1 MSTCASSWVPSLVLQ
16 RFSRG
21 HTIWWRVLRFAIC
34 RELHSQENWFE
45 MVILYRQVPCFTSSS
60 TLLSLFRKLS
70 VEILNFSSFAFL
82 KIARKLCEST
92 DLNLYLAFGGCEEW
106 LIGIVEVGSSSV
118 VAKISSFSSIKRC
131 AGPICL
137 RDDLSD
143 NSKDEGSRPVHLSIY
158 SNLSFCFKTR
168 WICYVIVNIINRWD
182 VDPIIDACAAL
193 ARLDLVMLCKL
204 NLNAEAHLHFTFMQT
219 FKVSVRD

>member
-1 MSTCASSWVPSLVLQ
+1 MQ

-21 HTIWWRVLRFAIC
+21 HTIWWQVLRFAIC

-45 MVILYRQVPCFTSSS
+45 RVILYWQVTCFTSSS

-70 VEILNFSSFAFL
+70 MEILDFSSFAVL

-92 DLNLYLAFGGCEEW
+92 DLNLFLALGGCKEW
-106 LIGIVEVGSSSV
+106 LNGSIEVGSSSV
-118 VAKISSFSSIKRC
+118 VAKISSSSSIKRC

-137 RDDLSD
+137 LDDLSG
-143 NSKDEGSRPVHLSIY
+143 NSKMKSHVLCTYPFIRFSHFVNSIAN
-158 SNLSFCFKTR
+158 S
-168 WICYVIVNIINRWD
+168 INQWD

-193 ARLDLVMLCKL
+193 ARLGLVMLHKL
-204 NLNAEAHLHFTFMQT
+204 NLNAEGYLYFTFSQM
-219 FKVSVRD
+219 FKVSVRDFDTAAFLLLD